1 MKTVHTVAELR
12 AAVAAWRKA
21 GQRIGF
27 VPTMGNLH
35 AGHIALIARAREL
48 SDKVVASIFVN
59 PLQFAPDEDFDKYP
73 RTLDADSAKLK
84 LALCDL
90 LFAPSVAEMYPS
102 SGGGGRD
109 HHTLVTV
116 PGISDTLCGAHRPG
130 HFTGVATV
138 VAKLFGQVQPDSA
151 VFGEKDYQ
159 QLKIIERMVRDFA
172 LPVRVVGLPTIRE
185 DDGLA
190 LSSRNQ
196 YLTPGDRAVAPLLHA
211 TLSWAA
217 EQFRQG
223 REMPEV
229 EGAALERL
237 KDAGFKPDY
246 VSLRSADDLGPP
258 IDGAPKRVLA
268 AAWLGAARLIDNVP
282 I

>member
-12 AAVAAWRKA
+12 SAVAAWRKA

-35 AGHIALIARAREL
+35 AGHVALIARAREL
-48 SDKVVASIFVN
+48 SDKVVASVFVN
-59 PLQFAPDEDFDKYP
+59 PMQFGPNEDYSKYP
-73 RTLDADSAKLK
+73 RTLDSDAAKLK
-84 LALCDL
+84 LANCDL
-90 LFAPSVAEMYPS
+90 LFAPSADEMYPR
-102 SGGGGRD
+102 GRD
-109 HHTLVTV
+109 EHTTVTV
-116 PGISDTLCGAHRPG
+116 PGMSDILCGAHRPG

-138 VAKLFGQVQPDSA
+138 VAKLFGQVQPDTA

-159 QLKIIERMVRDFA
+159 QLKIIERMARDFA
-172 LPVRVVGLPTIRE
+172 LPVQVVGLATVRE

-211 TLSWAA
+211 TLTWAA

-223 REMPEV
+223 RAAPEV
-229 EGAALERL
+229 EGAAVERL
-237 KDAGFKPDY
+237 RDAGFKPDY
-246 VSLRSADDLGPP
+246 VSLRSSDDLGPP
-258 IDGAPKRVLA
+258 IEGAPRRVFA
-268 AAWLGAARLIDNVP
+268 AAWLGAARLIDNVAV
-282 I
+282 

>member
-12 AAVAAWRKA
+12 SAVAAWRKA
-21 GQRIGF
+21 GQRVGF

-48 SDKVVASIFVN
+48 SDKVVASVFVN

-84 LALCDL
+84 LANCDL
-90 LFAPSVAEMYPS
+90 LFAPSVAEVYPA
-102 SGGGGRD
+102 GRD
-109 HHTLVTV
+109 QHATITV
-116 PGISDTLCGAHRPG
+116 PGISDILCGAHRPG

-138 VAKLFGQVQPDSA
+138 VAKLFGQVQPDIA

-159 QLKIIERMVRDFA
+159 QLKVIERMVRDFA
-172 LPVRVVGLPTIRE
+172 LPVRVVGLATVRE
-185 DDGLA
+185 HDGLA

-211 TLSWAA
+211 TLTWAA

-223 REMPEV
+223 REPPEV

-237 KDAGFKPDY
+237 RDAGFKPDY

-258 IDGAPKRVLA
+258 VEGAPRRVLA
-268 AAWLGAARLIDNVP
+268 AAWLGAARLIDNVAV
-282 I
+282 

>member
-21 GQRIGF
+21 GQRVGF

-35 AGHIALIARAREL
+35 AGHVALVARAREL
-48 SDKVVASIFVN
+48 TDKVVASVFVN
-59 PLQFAPDEDFDKYP
+59 PLQFAPDEDFETYP
-73 RTLDADSAKLK
+73 RTLDADAAKLT
-84 LALCDL
+84 LAGCDL
-90 LFAPSVAEMYPS
+90 LFAPSVPEMYPS
-102 SGGGGRD
+102 GRD
-109 HHTLVTV
+109 HHASVTV
-116 PGISDTLCGAHRPG
+116 PDISDILCGAHRPG

-138 VAKLFGQVQPDSA
+138 VAKLFGQVQPDVA

-159 QLKIIERMVRDFA
+159 QLKVIERMVRDFA
-172 LPVRVVGLPTIRE
+172 LPVRVVGLPTVRE

-196 YLTPGDRAVAPLLHA
+196 YLSPEERAIAPQLHA
-211 TLSWAA
+211 TLTWAA

-223 REMPEV
+223 RPHAEV
-229 EGAALERL
+229 EGAAAERL
-237 KDAGFKPDY
+237 RDAGFKPDY

-258 IDGAPKRVLA
+258 VEGAPRRVLA

-282 I
+282 V

>member
-12 AAVAAWRKA
+12 ATVQAWRKHD
-21 GQRIGF
+21 QRIGF

-48 SDKVVASIFVN
+48 SDRVVASIFVN
-59 PLQFAPDEDFDKYP
+59 PLQFAPNEDFEAYP
-73 RTLDADSAKLK
+73 RTLDTDSAKLA
-84 LALCDL
+84 LAGCDL
-90 LFAPSVAEMYPS
+90 LFAPSVSEMYPN
-102 SGGGGRD
+102 GRD
-109 HHTLVTV
+109 QHTAVTV
-116 PGISDTLCGAHRPG
+116 PGISDILCGAHRPG

-138 VAKLFGQVQPDSA
+138 VAKLLGQVQPDTA

-172 LPVRVVGLPTIRE
+172 LPITVVGLATVRE

-211 TLSWAA
+211 TLTWAA

-268 AAWLGAARLIDNVP
+268 AAWLGAARLIDNVAV
-282 I
+282 

>member
-1 MKTVHTVAELR
+1 
-12 AAVAAWRKA
+12 
-21 GQRIGF
+21 
-27 VPTMGNLH
+27 MGNLH
-35 AGHIALIARAREL
+35 AGHVALIARAREL
-48 SDKVVASIFVN
+48 SDKVVASVFVN
-59 PLQFAPDEDFDKYP
+59 PLQFAPNEDFDAYP
-73 RTLDADSAKLK
+73 RTLDADAAKLK
-84 LALCDL
+84 LAHCDL
-90 LFAPSVAEMYPS
+90 LFAPSVAEMYP
-102 SGGGGRD
+102 GGRD
-109 HHTLVTV
+109 EHTAVTV
-116 PGISDTLCGAHRPG
+116 PGLSDILCGAHRPG

-138 VAKLFGQVQPDSA
+138 VAKLFGQVQPDTA

-196 YLTPGDRAVAPLLHA
+196 YLSPEERAIAPVLHA
-211 TLSWAA
+211 TLTWAA
-217 EQFRQG
+217 AQFGQG
-223 REMPEV
+223 REPPEV

-246 VSLRSADDLGPP
+246 VSVRSADDLGPP
-258 IDGAPKRVLA
+258 IDGAPKRVFA

-282 I
+282 V